1 MGEEQCQ
8 EWGVVPKL
16 PNAGEFVVFL
26 GVKICAISHA
36 QHANHAPGHVLGPG
50 LTLPQPAA
58 AHAQQDL
65 RQLGALRA

>member
-26 GVKICAISHA
+26 GVKMRLAMLSMLITSPDMFC
-36 QHANHAPGHVLGPG
+36 G
-50 LTLPQPAA
+50 LA
-58 AHAQQDL
+58 
-65 RQLGALRA
+65 